1 MPKLPK
7 KACSNIS
14 YLLPTNAEYARLI
27 NEVSKMG
34 IYVNPNNDG
43 LKQALNSKIYVDKS
57 GMIEVTN
64 SLLDTEQKCMCIS
77 RPRRFGK
84 SMGINLLVAYYSKG
98 CDSKDLFANLKI
110 AQNPDFEKHLNKY
123 NVIWLNL
130 PKFKELGSK
139 IEELLPTMI
148 EELKRELKEEF
159 PQYIQS
165 ISRPLQL
172 ILSDIYKQTNEKF
185 IVLIDEWDYIFRE
198 STNTKLQEE
207 YVDFLR
213 ALFKDSPFIKL
224 AYITGILPVKR
235 YNTQSALNN
244 FIEYSMTIPRNMAE
258 YFGFTEEEVK
268 ALCKKFNRDF
278 DEIKAWYDG
287 YLMPNNVHL
296 YNPCSVV
303 QAMDGGKL
311 QGYWVATSSF
321 EALRIPINL
330 NINGLRKTVIELI
343 GGARVIANVS
353 RFENDTNSIKRKDE
367 ALTLLLHLGY
377 LGYDEENG
385 EVFIPNREIRGE
397 FDNAIEASGWS
408 EVEEALQN
416 SEDLLKATL
425 NGDEEAVA
433 GYLEKAH
440 LKISSILGYNNEETL
455 RSVVS
460 IAYYTAIRYYQF
472 IKEFPSGKGF
482 ADMVF
487 LPYKHVNKPLIV
499 VELKKNNT
507 AESAIAQIKEKKYS
521 ESLQKYSG
529 DILLVGI
536 TYGDDKKHY
545 CKIEHITKL

>member
-1 MPKLPK
+1 
-7 KACSNIS
+7 
-14 YLLPTNAEYARLI
+14 
-27 NEVSKMG
+27 MG

-43 LKQALNSKIYVDKS
+43 LKQSLNSKIYVDKS

-64 SLLDTEQKCMCIS
+64 SLLDTRQNCMCIS

-84 SMGINLLVAYYSKG
+84 SMNIDLLIAYYSKG

-130 PKFKELGSK
+130 PNFKQPGKGAETILPLMTKLLKKELK
-139 IEELLPTMI
+139 Q
-148 EELKRELKEEF
+148 EF
-159 PQYIQS
+159 PDVSVEEDY
-165 ISRPLQL
+165 PLQI
-172 ILSDIYKQTNEKF
+172 ILSEIYNQKKEKF
-185 IVLIDEWDYIFRE
+185 IILIDEWDFIFRE
-198 STNTKLQEE
+198 STNTKIQEE

-213 ALFKDSPFIKL
+213 ILFKDRPYVKL

-244 FIEYSMTIPRNMAE
+244 FIEYSMIIPRNLAE

-268 ALCKKFNRDF
+268 ALCKNLNRDF

-330 NINGLRKTVIELI
+330 NINGIRESVLEMM
-343 GGARVIANVS
+343 GGARIMADVS
-353 RFENDTNSIKRKDE
+353 DFQCDTE
-367 ALTLLLHLGY
+367 AIESRDQALALLVHLGY
-377 LGYDEENG
+377 LAYDEENE
-385 EVFIPNREIRGE
+385 EVFIPNREIKGE
-397 FDNAIEASGWS
+397 FDKSIKLS
-408 EVEEALQN
+408 EWKEVIKALNN
-416 SEDLLKATL
+416 SDKLLKATW
-425 NGDEEAVA
+425 NCD
-433 GYLEKAH
+433 EKAVSEYIEQAH
-440 LKISSILGYNNEETL
+440 QDISSILGYNNEETL

-460 IAYYTAIRYYQF
+460 IAYYTAIRFYQF

-499 VELKKNNT
+499 IELKHNKSP
-507 AESAIAQIKEKKYS
+507 ESAIAQIKEKKYS

-536 TYGDDKKHY
+536 TYDDDKKHY
-545 CKIEHITKL
+545 CKIEHITKT

>member
-1 MPKLPK
+1 
-7 KACSNIS
+7 
-14 YLLPTNAEYARLI
+14 
-27 NEVSKMG
+27 MG

-43 LKQALNSKIYVDKS
+43 LKQSLNSKIYVDKS

-64 SLLDTEQKCMCIS
+64 SLLDTRQNCMCIS

-84 SMGINLLVAYYSKG
+84 SMNIDLLIAYYSKG

-130 PKFKELGSK
+130 PKFKEPDSG
-139 IEELLPTMI
+139 IETVLPLMVKLLKKD
-148 EELKRELKEEF
+148 LKKEF
-159 PQYIQS
+159 PNVDIQEKY
-165 ISRPLQL
+165 PLQI
-172 ILSDIYKQTNEKF
+172 ILSEIYEQTKEKF
-185 IVLIDEWDYIFRE
+185 IVLIDEWDFIFRE

-224 AYITGILPVKR
+224 AYITGILPVKK

-244 FIEYSMTIPRNMAE
+244 FDEYSMVIPDKLAE
-258 YFGFTEEEVK
+258 YFGFTEDEVK
-268 ALCKKFNRDF
+268 SLCKRFNRDF

-287 YLMPNNVHL
+287 YLMPGNVHL
-296 YNPCSVV
+296 YNPRSVV
-303 QAMDGGKL
+303 KAMDGGKL

-343 GGARVIANVS
+343 GGARVNANVS

-367 ALTLLLHLGY
+367 ALTLLVHLGY

-408 EVEEALQN
+408 EVEDALQN

-425 NGDEEAVA
+425 NSDEKAVA
-433 GYLEKAH
+433 EYLEKAH
-440 LKISSILGYNNEETL
+440 LKIASILGFNNEETL

-460 IAYYTAIRYYQF
+460 IAYYTAIRFYQF

-499 VELKKNNT
+499 IELKQNKSP
-507 AESAIAQIKEKKYS
+507 ESAIAQIKEKKYS

-536 TYGDDKKHY
+536 TYDDDKKHY
-545 CKIEHITKL
+545 CKIERITKP

>member
-1 MPKLPK
+1 
-7 KACSNIS
+7 
-14 YLLPTNAEYARLI
+14 
-27 NEVSKMG
+27 
-34 IYVNPNNDG
+34 
-43 LKQALNSKIYVDKS
+43 
-57 GMIEVTN
+57 
-64 SLLDTEQKCMCIS
+64 
-77 RPRRFGK
+77 
-84 SMGINLLVAYYSKG
+84 
-98 CDSKDLFANLKI
+98 
-110 AQNPDFEKHLNKY
+110 
-123 NVIWLNL
+123 
-130 PKFKELGSK
+130 
-139 IEELLPTMI
+139 
-148 EELKRELKEEF
+148 
-159 PQYIQS
+159 
-165 ISRPLQL
+165 
-172 ILSDIYKQTNEKF
+172 
-185 IVLIDEWDYIFRE
+185 
-198 STNTKLQEE
+198 
-207 YVDFLR
+207 
-213 ALFKDSPFIKL
+213 LFKDSPFIKL

-258 YFGFTEEEVK
+258 YFGFTEDEVK
-268 ALCKKFNRDF
+268 ALCTRFNRDF

-287 YLMPNNVHL
+287 YLMPGNVHL

-343 GGARVIANVS
+343 GGARISANVS

-367 ALTLLLHLGY
+367 ALTLLVHLGY

-397 FDNAIEASGWS
+397 FDNAIEASEWS

-433 GYLEKAH
+433 EYLEKAH
-440 LKISSILGYNNEETL
+440 LKIASILGFNNEETL

-460 IAYYTAIRYYQF
+460 IAYYTAIRFYQF

-499 VELKKNNT
+499 IELKHNKSP
-507 AESAIAQIKEKKYS
+507 ESAIAQIKEKKYS

-536 TYGDDKKHY
+536 TYDDDKKHY
-545 CKIEHITKL
+545 CKIEKLSKL

>member
-1 MPKLPK
+1 
-7 KACSNIS
+7 
-14 YLLPTNAEYARLI
+14 
-27 NEVSKMG
+27 MG

-43 LKQALNSKIYVDKS
+43 FKQALNSKIYVDKS
-57 GMIEVTN
+57 GMIKVTN

-98 CDSKDLFANLKI
+98 CNSKELFANLKI

-130 PKFKELGSK
+130 PKFKEFGSK

-159 PQYIQS
+159 PQYIES
-165 ISRPLQL
+165 ISRPLQI
-172 ILSDIYKQTNEKF
+172 ILSNIYKQTNEKF

-244 FIEYSMTIPRNMAE
+244 FIEYSMVIPRNMAE

-268 ALCKKFNRDF
+268 ALCKIFNRDF

-287 YLMPNNVHL
+287 YLMPGNLHI

-303 QAMDGGKL
+303 QSMDGGKL

-330 NINGLRKTVIELI
+330 DLDGLRKTILKLI
-343 GGARVIANVS
+343 GGTRITADVLDYEINM
-353 RFENDTNSIKRKDE
+353 DSIESCDE
-367 ALTLLLHLGY
+367 ALALLVHLGY
-377 LGYDEENG
+377 LAYDEESRK
-385 EVFIPNREIRGE
+385 VFIPNREIRAE
-397 FDNAIEASGWS
+397 FDKSIKRSKWK
-408 EVEEALQN
+408 EVIQALNN
-416 SEDLLKATL
+416 SEDLLEVTW
-425 NGDEEAVA
+425 NCEEEAVA
-433 GYLEKAH
+433 EYIEQAH
-440 LKISSILGYNNEETL
+440 DKIAAILKYNNEETL

-460 IAYYTAIRYYQF
+460 IAYYTAINYYE
-472 IKEFPSGKGF
+472 IKREYPSGKGF
-482 ADMVF
+482 ADIVF

-499 VELKKNNT
+499 VELKHNKSP
-507 AESAIAQIKEKKYS
+507 ESAITQIKEKKYS

-536 TYGDDKKHY
+536 TYDDDKKHY
-545 CKIEHITKL
+545 CKIEQIKKT

>member
-1 MPKLPK
+1 
-7 KACSNIS
+7 
-14 YLLPTNAEYARLI
+14 
-27 NEVSKMG
+27 MG

-43 LKQALNSKIYVDKS
+43 LKQSLNSKIYVDKS
-57 GMIEVTN
+57 GMIEITN
-64 SLLDTEQKCMCIS
+64 SLLDTRQNCMCIS

-84 SMGINLLVAYYSKG
+84 SMNIDLLIAYYSKG

-110 AQNPDFEKHLNKY
+110 AKNPDFEKHLNKY

-130 PKFKELGSK
+130 PKFKDLGCG
-139 IEELLPTMI
+139 IETLLPTMI
-148 EELKRELKEEF
+148 KQLKRELVKEFKNIEIHDDE
-159 PQYIQS
+159 PLQS
-165 ISRPLQL
+165 ILAE
-172 ILSDIYKQTNEKF
+172 IYYQTNVKF
-185 IVLIDEWDYIFRE
+185 VVLIDEWDYIFRE

-330 NINGLRKTVIELI
+330 NINGIRESVLEMM
-343 GGARVIANVS
+343 GGARIMADVS
-353 RFENDTNSIKRKDE
+353 DFQCNTE
-367 ALTLLLHLGY
+367 AIESRDQALALLVHLGY
-377 LGYDEENG
+377 LAYDEENE
-385 EVFIPNREIRGE
+385 EVFIPNREIKAE
-397 FDNAIEASGWS
+397 FDKSIKLS
-408 EVEEALQN
+408 EWKEVIRALNN
-416 SEDLLKATL
+416 SDKLLKATW
-425 NGDEEAVA
+425 NCD
-433 GYLEKAH
+433 EKAVSEYIEQAH
-440 LKISSILGYNNEETL
+440 QDISSILGYNNEETL
-455 RSVVS
+455 RSVVA
-460 IAYYTAIRYYQF
+460 IAYYTAIRFYQF

-499 VELKKNNT
+499 IELKHNKT
-507 AESAIAQIKEKKYS
+507 AESAIAQIKGKKYS

-536 TYGDDKKHY
+536 TYDDDKKHF
-545 CKIEHITKL
+545 CKIEKLSKL

>member
-1 MPKLPK
+1 
-7 KACSNIS
+7 
-14 YLLPTNAEYARLI
+14 
-27 NEVSKMG
+27 MG

-43 LKQALNSKIYVDKS
+43 FKQSLNSKIYVDKS

-64 SLLDTEQKCMCIS
+64 SLLDTRQNCMCIS

-84 SMGINLLVAYYSKG
+84 SMGVDMLIAYYSKG
-98 CDSKDLFANLKI
+98 CDSRELFANLKI

-123 NVIWLNL
+123 NIIWLNL
-130 PKFKELGSK
+130 PKFKEPDK
-139 IEELLPTMI
+139 EIESVLPTMI
-148 EELKRELKEEF
+148 NELKRELKEEF
-159 PQYIQS
+159 SQILKS
-165 ISRPLQL
+165 VERPLQL
-172 ILSDIYKQTNEKF
+172 LLSDIYKKTNEKF

-198 STNTKLQEE
+198 SNNTKLQEE

-235 YNTQSALNN
+235 YNTQSSLNN
-244 FIEYSMTIPRNMAE
+244 FDEYSMIVPDKLAE
-258 YFGFTEEEVK
+258 YFGFTEDEVK

-287 YLMPNNVHL
+287 YLMPGNVHI
-296 YNPCSVV
+296 YNPRSVV
-303 QAMDGGKL
+303 KAMDSGKL

-330 NINGLRKTVIELI
+330 DINGIRKTVLELM
-343 GGARVIANVS
+343 GGARISANVS
-353 RFENDTNSIKRKDE
+353 RFENDINSIKRRDE
-367 ALTLLLHLGY
+367 ALTLLVHLGY

-397 FDNAIEASGWS
+397 FDNAIEASEWA

-416 SEDLLKATL
+416 SDKLLKATW
-425 NGDEEAVA
+425 NGDGEAVA
-433 GYLEKAH
+433 KYIEKAH
-440 LKISSILGYNNEETL
+440 QNVSSILGYNNEETL

-460 IAYYTAIRYYQF
+460 IAYYTAIRFYSF
-472 IKEFPSGKGF
+472 VKEFPSGKGF

-499 VELKKNNT
+499 IELKKNDT
-507 AESAIAQIKEKKYS
+507 AESAIAQIKEKKYT
-521 ESLQKYSG
+521 ESLQNYSG
-529 DILLVGI
+529 EILLVGI
-536 TYGDDKKHY
+536 TYDDDKKHY
-545 CKIEHITKL
+545 CKIEKITKP

>member
-1 MPKLPK
+1 
-7 KACSNIS
+7 
-14 YLLPTNAEYARLI
+14 
-27 NEVSKMG
+27 MG

-43 LKQALNSKIYVDKS
+43 LKESLNSKIYVDKS

-64 SLLDTEQKCMCIS
+64 SLLDTKQKCMCIS

-84 SMGINLLVAYYSKG
+84 SMNIDLLIAYYSKG

-110 AQNPDFEKHLNKY
+110 AQNPNFEKHLNKY

-130 PKFKELGSK
+130 PKFKEFGSK

-159 PQYIQS
+159 PQYIES
-165 ISRPLQL
+165 ISRPLQI

-287 YLMPNNVHL
+287 YLMPDNVHL

-343 GGARVIANVS
+343 GGARVNANVS

-367 ALTLLLHLGY
+367 ALTLLVHLGY

-408 EVEEALQN
+408 EVEDALQN

-425 NGDEEAVA
+425 NCDEKAVA
-433 GYLEKAH
+433 EFLEKAH
-440 LKISSILGYNNEETL
+440 LKIASILGFNNEETL

-460 IAYYTAIRYYQF
+460 IAYYTAIRFYQF

-499 VELKKNNT
+499 IELKQNKSP
-507 AESAIAQIKEKKYS
+507 ESAIAQIKEKKYS

-536 TYGDDKKHY
+536 TYDDDKKHY
-545 CKIEHITKL
+545 CKIEHITKT

>member
-1 MPKLPK
+1 
-7 KACSNIS
+7 
-14 YLLPTNAEYARLI
+14 
-27 NEVSKMG
+27 MG

-43 LKQALNSKIYVDKS
+43 LKQSLNSKIYVDKS

-64 SLLDTEQKCMCIS
+64 SLLDTRQNCMCIS
-77 RPRRFGK
+77 RPRRFRK
-84 SMGINLLVAYYSKG
+84 SMNIDLLIAYYSKG
-98 CDSKDLFANLKI
+98 CDSKELFANLKI

-159 PQYIQS
+159 PQYIES
-165 ISRPLQL
+165 LSRPLQL

-235 YNTQSALNN
+235 YNTQSSLNN

-278 DEIKAWYDG
+278 DEIIAWYDG

-321 EALRIPINL
+321 ESLRIPINL
-330 NINGLRKTVIELI
+330 NINGIRESVLEMM
-343 GGARVIANVS
+343 GGARIVADVS
-353 RFENDTNSIKRKDE
+353 DFQCDTDAIESRDQ
-367 ALTLLLHLGY
+367 ALALLVHLGY
-377 LGYDEENG
+377 LAYDEENE
-385 EVFIPNREIRGE
+385 EVFIPNREIKGE
-397 FDNAIEASGWS
+397 FDKSIRLS
-408 EVEEALQN
+408 EWKEVIKALNN
-416 SEDLLKATL
+416 SDKLLKATW
-425 NGDEEAVA
+425 NCD
-433 GYLEKAH
+433 EKAVSEYIEQAH
-440 LKISSILGYNNEETL
+440 QDISSILGYNNEETL

-460 IAYYTAIRYYQF
+460 IAYYTAIRFYQF

-482 ADMVF
+482 ADMIF
-487 LPYKHVNKPLIV
+487 LPYKQVNKPLIV
-499 VELKKNNT
+499 IELKKNDT

-521 ESLQKYSG
+521 ESLEKYSG

-536 TYGDDKKHY
+536 TYDDDKKHY
-545 CKIEHITKL
+545 CKLERITKP

>member
-1 MPKLPK
+1 
-7 KACSNIS
+7 
-14 YLLPTNAEYARLI
+14 
-27 NEVSKMG
+27 MG

-43 LKQALNSKIYVDKS
+43 LKQSLNSKIYVDKS

-64 SLLDTEQKCMCIS
+64 SLLDTRQNCMCIS

-84 SMGINLLVAYYSKG
+84 SMNIDLLIAYYSKG
-98 CDSKDLFANLKI
+98 CDSKELFANLKI

-159 PQYIQS
+159 PQYIHS

-235 YNTQSALNN
+235 YNTQSPLNN
-244 FIEYSMTIPRNMAE
+244 FIEYSMTSPRNMAE

-330 NINGLRKTVIELI
+330 NINGIRESVLEMM
-343 GGARVIANVS
+343 GGARIMADVS
-353 RFENDTNSIKRKDE
+353 DFQSDIDAIESRDQ
-367 ALTLLLHLGY
+367 ALALLVHLGY
-377 LGYDEENG
+377 LAYDEENE
-385 EVFIPNREIRGE
+385 EVFIPNREIKGE
-397 FDNAIEASGWS
+397 FDKSIKLS
-408 EVEEALQN
+408 EWKEVIRALNN
-416 SEDLLKATL
+416 SDKLLKATW
-425 NGDEEAVA
+425 NCD
-433 GYLEKAH
+433 EKAVSGYIEQAH
-440 LKISSILGYNNEETL
+440 QDISSILGYNNEETL

-460 IAYYTAIRYYQF
+460 IAYYTAIRFYQF

-499 VELKKNNT
+499 IELKQNKSP
-507 AESAIAQIKEKKYS
+507 ESAIAQIKEKKYS
-521 ESLQKYSG
+521 DSLQKYSG

-536 TYGDDKKHY
+536 TYDDDKKHY
-545 CKIEHITKL
+545 CKIE

>member
-1 MPKLPK
+1 
-7 KACSNIS
+7 
-14 YLLPTNAEYARLI
+14 
-27 NEVSKMG
+27 
-34 IYVNPNNDG
+34 
-43 LKQALNSKIYVDKS
+43 
-57 GMIEVTN
+57 
-64 SLLDTEQKCMCIS
+64 
-77 RPRRFGK
+77 
-84 SMGINLLVAYYSKG
+84 
-98 CDSKDLFANLKI
+98 
-110 AQNPDFEKHLNKY
+110 
-123 NVIWLNL
+123 
-130 PKFKELGSK
+130 
-139 IEELLPTMI
+139 MI

-159 PQYIQS
+159 PQYIES

-172 ILSDIYKQTNEKF
+172 ILSDIYKQTHEKF

-258 YFGFTEEEVK
+258 YFGFTEDEVK
-268 ALCKKFNRDF
+268 ILCKKFNRDF

-287 YLMPNNVHL
+287 YLMPGNLHI

-303 QAMDGGKL
+303 QSMDGGKL

-330 NINGLRKTVIELI
+330 NINGIRESVLEMM
-343 GGARVIANVS
+343 GGARIMADVS
-353 RFENDTNSIKRKDE
+353 DFQCDTE
-367 ALTLLLHLGY
+367 AIESRDQALALLVHLGY
-377 LGYDEENG
+377 LAYDEENE
-385 EVFIPNREIRGE
+385 EVFIPNREIKGE
-397 FDNAIEASGWS
+397 FDKSIKLS
-408 EVEEALQN
+408 EWKEVIRALNN
-416 SEDLLKATL
+416 SDTLLKATW
-425 NGDEEAVA
+425 NGDENAVA
-433 GYLEKAH
+433 KYIEQAH
-440 LKISSILGYNNEETL
+440 QDISSILGYNNEETL

-460 IAYYTAIRYYQF
+460 IAYYTAIRFYQF

-507 AESAIAQIKEKKYS
+507 AESAIAQIKEKNYS

-536 TYGDDKKHY
+536 TYDDDKKHY

>member
-1 MPKLPK
+1 
-7 KACSNIS
+7 
-14 YLLPTNAEYARLI
+14 
-27 NEVSKMG
+27 MG

-98 CDSKDLFANLKI
+98 CDSKELFANLKI
-110 AQNPDFEKHLNKY
+110 AQDPNFEKHLNKY

-130 PKFKELGSK
+130 PNFKQPGKGAETILPLMTKLLKKELK
-139 IEELLPTMI
+139 Q
-148 EELKRELKEEF
+148 EF
-159 PQYIQS
+159 PDVSVEEDY
-165 ISRPLQL
+165 PLQI
-172 ILSDIYKQTNEKF
+172 ILSEIYNQKKEKF
-185 IVLIDEWDYIFRE
+185 IILIDEWDFIFRE
-198 STNTKLQEE
+198 STNTKIQEE

-213 ALFKDSPFIKL
+213 ILFKDRPYVKL

-244 FIEYSMTIPRNMAE
+244 FIEYSMIMPRNMAE

-268 ALCKKFNRDF
+268 TLCKKNNRDF

-330 NINGLRKTVIELI
+330 NINGIRESVLEMM
-343 GGARVIANVS
+343 GGARIMADVS
-353 RFENDTNSIKRKDE
+353 DFQCDTNAIESRDQ
-367 ALTLLLHLGY
+367 ALALLVHLGY
-377 LGYDEENG
+377 LAYDEENE
-385 EVFIPNREIRGE
+385 EVFIPNREIKGE
-397 FDNAIEASGWS
+397 FDKSIKLS
-408 EVEEALQN
+408 EWKEVIRALNN
-416 SEDLLKATL
+416 SDKLLKATW
-425 NGDEEAVA
+425 NCD
-433 GYLEKAH
+433 EKAVSGYIEQAH
-440 LKISSILGYNNEETL
+440 QYISSILGYNNEETL

-460 IAYYTAIRYYQF
+460 IAYYTAIRFYQF

-499 VELKKNNT
+499 IELKHNKSP
-507 AESAIAQIKEKKYS
+507 ESAIAQIKEKKYS

-536 TYGDDKKHY
+536 NYDDDKKHY
-545 CKIEHITKL
+545 CKIEKLTKL